1 MTVDDGA
8 TVARVVVI
16 GCGFAGLNATKQLA
30 GQPVEVTLIDQHNFH
45 TFQPF
50 LYQVAT
56 AGLDAADVAYPV
68 RTIFRRSPNIVF
80 RHGRVDSVD
89 LEARRVTLTDGS
101 SLPYDHLIVGT
112 GATAGFF
119 GIAGAAEHTRPL
131 YTLADARRL
140 RDDVLTT
147 LEAADAHPENYDGG
161 APTFVVVGGGATGV
175 ETAGALMELLDV
187 SIRQDRLRIDQRR
200 TRIILLDA
208 APGLLPGFT
217 ETLGRYAADTLTGRG
232 VIIRLGE
239 SVQEVTPE
247 GVRLSSGEWVAAD
260 AVVWAGGVTVNGT
273 LAGALAVD
281 HGRGGRV
288 TVGDDLTVAGH
299 PEVSVVGDAA
309 AVPWGAGRSDPC
321 PQLAQVAIQS
331 GTHAGRQ
338 VLRRLAGRP
347 SEPFRYRDKGM
358 MAAIGRRAAVTE
370 LPDGFILRGS
380 LGWLA
385 WLGLHIV
392 YLIGFRNRVIVLVNW
407 WWRYVNWPG
416 GPRLIDADVD
426 APGYGPPGPP
436 PQPTQGGNRG

>member
-1 MTVDDGA
+1 VTGDGA
-8 TVARVVVI
+8 ETVARVVVI
-16 GCGFAGLNATKQLA
+16 GCGFAGLNAAKQLA

-68 RTIFRRSPNIVF
+68 RTIFRRNRNIVF
-80 RHGRVDSVD
+80 RHGRVESVD
-89 LEARRVTLTDGS
+89 LEARQVTLTDGS
-101 SLPYDHLIVGT
+101 CLPYDHLIVGT

-119 GIAGAAEHTRPL
+119 GITGAAENSRPL

-140 RDDVLTT
+140 RNDFLST
-147 LEAADAHPENYDGG
+147 LEAADAHPEDYNGG

-187 SIRQDRLRIDQRR
+187 SVHQDRLRIDPER
-200 TRIILLDA
+200 TRVVLLDA
-208 APGLLPGFT
+208 APGLLSGFT
-217 ETLGRYAADTLTGRG
+217 DTLGRYADATLSGRG
-232 VIIRLGE
+232 VIVRLGE
-239 SVQEVTPE
+239 AVQEVTPK
-247 GVRLSSGEWVAAD
+247 GVRLASGEWIDAD

-273 LAGALAVD
+273 LAGSLPVD

-288 TVGDDLTVAGH
+288 TVEDDLALAGH

-338 VLRRLAGRP
+338 VLRRLSGRP
-347 SEPFRYRDKGM
+347 TVPFRYKDKGM

-392 YLIGFRNRVIVLVNW
+392 YLIGFRNRLIVLLNW
-407 WWRYVNWPG
+407 WWRYVNWP
-416 GPRLIDADVD
+416 
-426 APGYGPPGPP
+426 
-436 PQPTQGGNRG
+436 